1 MPDGMRHRPCGQ
13 AVISNESLHGNR
25 KNLEEGKMLKD
36 RIKELR
42 EKNNLTIS
50 AFARSLNI
58 SPTSVS
64 LYESGK
70 QNPGKKT
77 IANIRKVYGVDE
89 AWLTERTTGAET
101 IADTAQA
108 DENKTGHRI
117 DKAAVLARAEEAG
130 VRKAAAEFG
139 VTWQTVNKW
148 KKDAEKAAAAALDKV
163 LALMQSPKSP
173 EALMPTPGEL
183 DKMFEETFKE
193 MMEEMDAAAEI
204 EASAAEEKTE
214 EKTEEKKETI
224 TSPDRDQD
232 SGSDASDDNS
242 SKTRKKKSSGKS
254 SSKSAS
260 SKAKSPKT
268 GDESRNLVWMLL
280 AIASASGIMAAVVS
294 RRGRRP

>member
-214 EKTEEKKETI
+214 EKTEEKPAPPAIIIQSPMGGNITPEEIQSRIPPEANTVYVRVDENKLYWVNETE
-224 TSPDRDQD
+224 
-232 SGSDASDDNS
+232 SGHTDI
-242 SKTRKKKSSGKS
+242 
-254 SSKSAS
+254 
-260 SKAKSPKT
+260 
-268 GDESRNLVWMLL
+268 W
-280 AIASASGIMAAVVS
+280 
-294 RRGRRP
+294 

>member
-1 MPDGMRHRPCGQ
+1 MPDGMRHRSCGQ

-101 IADTAQA
+101 IVDTAQA

-148 KKDAEKAAAAALDKV
+148 KKDAEKAAAAALEKV
-163 LALMQSPKSP
+163 MALMQSRTNP
-173 EALMPTPGEL
+173 ETLMPTPGEL

-193 MMEEMDAAAEI
+193 KMEEMDAAAEI

-214 EKTEEKKETI
+214 EKTEEKPAPPAIIIQSPMGGNITPEEIQSRIPPEANTVYVRVDENKLYWVNETE
-224 TSPDRDQD
+224 
-232 SGSDASDDNS
+232 SGHTDI
-242 SKTRKKKSSGKS
+242 
-254 SSKSAS
+254 
-260 SKAKSPKT
+260 
-268 GDESRNLVWMLL
+268 W
-280 AIASASGIMAAVVS
+280 
-294 RRGRRP
+294 

>member
-1 MPDGMRHRPCGQ
+1 
-13 AVISNESLHGNR
+13 
-25 KNLEEGKMLKD
+25 MLKD

-42 EKNNLTIS
+42 ENNNLTIS
-50 AFARSLNI
+50 AFARSLDI
-58 SPTSVS
+58 SPASAS
-64 LYESGK
+64 LYESGR

-77 IANIRKVYGVDE
+77 IAKIREVYGVDE
-89 AWLTERTTGAET
+89 AWLKGSTPGAKSITE
-101 IADTAQA
+101 TAQA
-108 DENKTGHRI
+108 DEKPASDTLITVMAEKTGEEKNTGREAEKKDGSEGNSAGEERTGRKI

-193 MMEEMDAAAEI
+193 KMEEMDAAAEI

-214 EKTEEKKETI
+214 EKTEEKKEEKPAPPAIIIQSPMGGNI
-224 TSPDRDQD
+224 TPEEIQSRIPPEANTVFVRVDENKLYWVNETE
-232 SGSDASDDNS
+232 SGHTDI
-242 SKTRKKKSSGKS
+242 
-254 SSKSAS
+254 
-260 SKAKSPKT
+260 
-268 GDESRNLVWMLL
+268 W
-280 AIASASGIMAAVVS
+280 
-294 RRGRRP
+294 

>member
-1 MPDGMRHRPCGQ
+1 
-13 AVISNESLHGNR
+13 
-25 KNLEEGKMLKD
+25 MLKD

-101 IADTAQA
+101 IVDTAQA

-139 VTWQTVNKW
+139 VTWQTVNRW
-148 KKDAEKAAAAALDKV
+148 KKDAEKAAAAALEKV
-163 LALMQSPKSP
+163 MALMQSRTNP

-183 DKMFEETFKE
+183 DKMFEETFQK
-193 MMEEMDAAAEI
+193 MMEELD
-204 EASAAEEKTE
+204 SAAETEPSDAE
-214 EKTEEKKETI
+214 EKPEE
-224 TSPDRDQD
+224 SQR
-232 SGSDASDDNS
+232 
-242 SKTRKKKSSGKS
+242 
-254 SSKSAS
+254 
-260 SKAKSPKT
+260 
-268 GDESRNLVWMLL
+268 
-280 AIASASGIMAAVVS
+280 
-294 RRGRRP
+294 

>member
-1 MPDGMRHRPCGQ
+1 
-13 AVISNESLHGNR
+13 
-25 KNLEEGKMLKD
+25 MLKD

-77 IANIRKVYGVDE
+77 FANIREVYGVDE
-89 AWLTERTTGAET
+89 AWLTESTPGTET
-101 IADTAQA
+101 VTDTAWADEKPAAYTPVNQIAD
-108 DENKTGHRI
+108 KTGEEKKSERKAEKSDGREI
-117 DKAAVLARAEEAG
+117 FTAEERKNGQKTDKAAVLARAEEAG

-183 DKMFEETFKE
+183 DKIFEETFQK
-193 MMEEMDAAAEI
+193 MMDELDATAEIEPSAAAEK
-204 EASAAEEKTE
+204 AEEKPE
-214 EKTEEKKETI
+214 EKAEEKPEEKAEEKPVTPAIIIQSPMGGNITPEQIEAKIPPEANTVYVRVDENKLYWVNETE
-224 TSPDRDQD
+224 
-232 SGSDASDDNS
+232 SGNTDI
-242 SKTRKKKSSGKS
+242 
-254 SSKSAS
+254 
-260 SKAKSPKT
+260 
-268 GDESRNLVWMLL
+268 W
-280 AIASASGIMAAVVS
+280 
-294 RRGRRP
+294 

>member
-1 MPDGMRHRPCGQ
+1 MVRNRCYCSQPMPDGMRHRSCGQ
-13 AVISNESLHGNR
+13 VVISNESLHGNR

-193 MMEEMDAAAEI
+193 KMEEMDAAAEI

-214 EKTEEKKETI
+214 EKTEEKPAPPAIIIQSPMGGNITPEEIQSRIPPEANTVYVRVDENKLYWVNETE
-224 TSPDRDQD
+224 
-232 SGSDASDDNS
+232 SGHTDI
-242 SKTRKKKSSGKS
+242 
-254 SSKSAS
+254 
-260 SKAKSPKT
+260 
-268 GDESRNLVWMLL
+268 W
-280 AIASASGIMAAVVS
+280 
-294 RRGRRP
+294 